1 MKKIIQIVLAGLL
14 VSGFLLT
21 ACMPA
26 TPAATTTIPV
36 LTASQQTSTTINL
49 MDGLGRTVTLEKP
62 AARIIS
68 LAPSNTEILFAI
80 GAGSQLVGRDSYSD
94 FPKEAKDVQEIGG
107 PSFGS
112 SKELITKL
120 QPDLILAADI
130 NSPDQVTE
138 FEKLG
143 MTVFYLKNPKDIS
156 GLFAN
161 IETVGQLTGHV
172 DEAASLVNS
181 LKVRVSA
188 VDSAVAKSTSQPKV
202 FYEVDGSDPAKPWT
216 TGPGSFMDT
225 MIKQAGG
232 VNAGEKLPMEWA
244 QISQEELIIQ
254 SPDIILLGDAKYG
267 VTAET
272 VKQRAGWDAIKAVK
286 DGRIIEFDDDLVSR
300 PGPRLV
306 DGLEALART
315 IHPEL
320 FQ

>member
-1 MKKIIQIVLAGLL
+1 MKKFIQTILAGLL
-14 VSGFLLT
+14 VSSFLLT
-21 ACMPA
+21 ACSPIALSSTPTALPEA
-26 TPAATTTIPV
+26 TRQSNAAIS
-36 LTASQQTSTTINL
+36 LE
-49 MDGLGRTVTLEKP
+49 DGLGRTVTLKQP

-80 GAGSQLVGRDSYSD
+80 GAGSQVVGRDSYSD
-94 FPKEAKDVQEIGG
+94 FPIEAKSVQEIGG

-130 NSPDQVTE
+130 NSPDLMAE

-161 IETVGQLTGHV
+161 IETVGQLTGHY
-172 DEAASLVNS
+172 DEAVSLVET
-181 LKVRVSA
+181 LKNRVSY
-188 VDSAVAKSTSQPKV
+188 VDSTVKKSNSKPKV

-232 VNAGEKLPMEWA
+232 INAGETLPMEWA

-254 SPDIILLGDAKYG
+254 NPDIILLGDAKFG

-286 DGRIIEFDDDLVSR
+286 DNKIIVFDDDLVSR

-306 DGLEALART
+306 DGLEALAKT